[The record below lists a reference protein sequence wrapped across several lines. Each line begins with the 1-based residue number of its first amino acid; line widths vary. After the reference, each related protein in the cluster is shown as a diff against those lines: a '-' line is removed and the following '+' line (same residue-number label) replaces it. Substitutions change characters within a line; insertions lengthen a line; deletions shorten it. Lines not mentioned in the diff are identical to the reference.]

1 MLPENVTIEMFSKEY
16 IDDECIE
23 TQGTF
28 EGKCHLK
35 NKKVYI
41 NYKEKIE
48 GVEEPVNTLV
58 TFDENYIQI
67 SRSGE
72 ISSCMKFICKEDT
85 VCRYLTSAGAIDLVI
100 HTLKYAVILGEMKAD
115 IHLDY
120 SLEMNGVAGGFH
132 TVLIRLS

>member
-1 MLPENVTIEMFSKEY
+1 MLPENVTIEMFSREY

-23 TQGTF
+23 TRGTF

-41 NYKEKIE
+41 NYKEKLE
-48 GVEEPVNTLV
+48 GIDEPINTLI

-72 ISSCMKFICKEDT
+72 VSSCMKFVCKEDT

-100 HTLKYAVILGEMKAD
+100 HTLKYAVILGEMKVD

-120 SLEMNGVAGGFH
+120 SLEMNGVAGGYH
-132 TVLIRLS
+132 KVLIKLS

>member
-1 MLPENVTIEMFSKEY
+1 MLPENVNIEMFSREY

-23 TQGTF
+23 TRGTY

-48 GVEEPVNTLV
+48 GIKEPVNTLI

-72 ISSCMKFICKEDT
+72 VSSCMKFVCKEDT
-85 VCRYLTSAGAIDLVI
+85 VCRYLTSAGTIDLVI
-100 HTLKYAVILGEMKAD
+100 HTTKYAVILGEMRAD
-115 IHLDY
+115 IFLDY
-120 SLEMNGVAGGFH
+120 SLEMNGVKGGYH
-132 TVLIRLS
+132 KVLIKLS